1 MKGAKI
7 KRLTEVALL
16 VSLLCVGS
24 QIAIP
29 TIFLVPITIQVLLVG
44 IIGYFLSLKWSLAT
58 ILVYVS
64 IGAIGVPVFANFGGG
79 LGTLFG
85 YTGGFV
91 FGFIPLVI
99 MCSLGKGRAK
109 ILFGIIGVILCH
121 FVGII
126 QYSLVAKLPI
136 ITSFLTMSLPYIFKD
151 FVLAVLAFFVAN
163 LVKIK
168 LKRQS

>member
-99 MCSLGKGRAK
+99 MCSLGKGRIR

-151 FVLAVLAFFVAN
+151 FVLVALAFFVAN